1 MSARA
6 RRGDD
11 GTAPGR
17 NGRGGAKDGTSRR
30 GARGAGARSST
41 RRPTIH
47 DVARAAGVSIGTVSR
62 VLNDRGGVRPATRE
76 KVLAAIERLGYR
88 PDRAARELSVRRPV
102 TIGLSTAY
110 GHRRLIPFFVLFLE
124 HLLEELSTS
133 GLRVRDVPTGAD
145 GMPVEPADAYILLGA
160 HADDPRVA
168 ELQRRRVPFVLVGHA
183 EGVRSVAADD
193 VAGGRL
199 AGEHLLALGH
209 RQVVHVTGDERS
221 QSFADRLAGLRQAL
235 AAAGAPAPQVLTCD
249 DPSSLGAYRALRRHL
264 EAGERSFTAVFAAT
278 DEMAVGCVAALGD
291 GGLEVPR
298 DVSVV
303 GFDDMPEI
311 GESLTTV
318 RQDIREVARVAVELL
333 HEGLRGA
340 RAREV
345 RVPVRL
351 VERGTTAE
359 RR

>member
-1 MSARA
+1 V
-6 RRGDD
+6 G
-11 GTAPGR
+11 APGR
-17 NGRGGAKDGTSRR
+17 GDRASAASRRAARGGGRKNGTP
-30 GARGAGARSST
+30 

-47 DVARAAGVSIGTVSR
+47 DVARRAGVSIGTVSR
-62 VLNDRGGVRPATRE
+62 VLNVRGGVRPATRA
-76 KVLAAIERLGYR
+76 KVIAAIEHLGYR

-124 HLLEELSTS
+124 HLIEELATS
-133 GLRVRDVPTGAD
+133 GLRLRDVPTGSD
-145 GMPVEPADAYILLGA
+145 GLPTEQADAFILLGA
-160 HADDPRVA
+160 HEDDPRLA
-168 ELQRRRVPFVLVGHA
+168 ALERQGVPFVLVGHK

-199 AGEHLLALGH
+199 AGEHLTALGH
-209 RQVVHVTGDERS
+209 RDVVYVAGDERS
-221 QSFADRLAGLRQAL
+221 QSFADRLEGLRQAL
-235 AAAGAPAPQVLTCD
+235 GAAGAPPPRVLTCT
-249 DPSSLGAYRALRRHL
+249 DPSALGAYRAMRAYL
-264 EAGERSFTAVFAAT
+264 ERGERGFTAVFAGT
-278 DEMAVGCVAALGD
+278 DEIAVGCIAALED
-291 GGLEVPR
+291 AGLAVPG

-318 RQDIREVARVAVELL
+318 RQDIAEVARVAVELL

-340 RAREV
+340 SVRDV